1 MTAPAASTAPTPP
14 KRENLLINIVCNIL
28 LPSLILGKLSDE
40 ARLGPVWSLVAALAF
55 PVGYGLYDFA
65 RRRQAN
71 FISIIGFASVLLTG
85 GFGLMKVDG
94 FWFACKEAA
103 VPTVIGVA
111 VLVSL
116 KTRRPL
122 VRELLFNEQIIDV
135 PKVHEALEANGKTN
149 EFEVLLVRSSY
160 LLAASFL
167 LSAVLNF
174 GLARYLLQ
182 SPSGTPA
189 FNEELGKMNL
199 LSWPVIVL
207 PSMAMTMYALWKLLR
222 GIEALT
228 GLDLESLFHGKHQQ
242 PAGDAGG
249 SGDSSGPAPRS

>member
-1 MTAPAASTAPTPP
+1 MTAPAATPAPAAP
-14 KRENLLINIVCNIL
+14 KRENLLANIVCNIL

-55 PVGYGLYDFA
+55 PVGYGIYDFA

-71 FISIIGFASVLLTG
+71 FISIIGFVSVLLTG
-85 GFGLMKVDG
+85 GFGLLKLDG
-94 FWFACKEAA
+94 LWFACKEAA
-103 VPTVIGVA
+103 VPTVIGVM

-116 KTRRPL
+116 RTKRPL
-122 VRELLFNEQIIDV
+122 VREILFNEQVIDV
-135 PKVHEALEANGKTN
+135 AKVNAALEANGKRSD
-149 EFEVLLVRSSY
+149 FETLLKRSSY

-167 LSAVLNF
+167 VSAVLNF
-174 GLARYLLQ
+174 GLARYLLR
-182 SPSGTPA
+182 SPAGTPA

-199 LSWPVIVL
+199 LSWPVIVA

-228 GLDLESLFHGKHQQ
+228 GLPLDSLFHGKQQ
-242 PAGDAGG
+242 EKPADAGG
-249 SGDSSGPAPRS
+249 TPPPAT